1 MRERISPCWPRLT
14 ASGLMIAKVRSS
26 ATKDSSNK
34 ITENRRQAACSAS
47 GLEGGG
53 DGRAE
58 VRGSFDGAYPCSA
71 HCRVLVLGRALSAAD
86 DRARMPHAAARRRG
100 LAGDETDDRF
110 FHVRFDP
117 LSGGFF
123 RVTADFSDQDDC
135 VRVGIVVKEFHCIEE
150 RCADD
155 GIAADPDAGGLPYA
169 QTRELIDSFVGQ
181 RAAAAYHANV
191 ALLVNATG
199 HDPNLA
205 FAWRDD
211 AGAVR
216 ADQTR
221 LVKVYGGC

>member
-86 DRARMPHAAARRRG
+86 NRARMPHAAAWRRG

-123 RVTADFSDQDDC
+123 GIAADFADQDDSMC
-135 VRVGIVVKEFHCIEE
+135 VGIIVKQFHHIKE

-155 GIAADPDAGGLPYA
+155 GVAADADAGGLPDA
-169 QTRELIDSFVGQ
+169 KTCELIDGFVGQ
-181 RAAAAYHANV
+181 RAAAANHANV
-191 ALLVNATG
+191 ALLVNEIG
-199 HDPNLA
+199 
-205 FAWRDD
+205 
-211 AGAVR
+211 R
-216 ADQTR
+216 ASCR
-221 LVKVYGGC
+221 ERG